1 MKGQRNLS
9 DSGQRDLPCAMANF
23 RSAEK
28 VNHRGVALVVTL
40 LLLFLMSV
48 LGLAA
53 VLTSSS
59 DLLING
65 YYSSYRASFY
75 AADSGMNI
83 ARQAMYTQL
92 LAAFPTTFTTPPLAN
107 PTGTATS
114 VLSNINSTYGS
125 STSPYTLNSGGA
137 AKSLKESFYVKNVTF
152 GLYTGPTAQYT
163 GATLTGYTYQYNYGI
178 TSVGVATGTEQATI
192 TENGAFMVTVSA
204 AGTIPGNFAF
214 SAFGAFINNFP
225 ACNGPLVYG
234 TLTGPMY
241 AKGQWNLGSSGSYT
255 FTDPVNQTGSA
266 FSYWTSSSC
275 TNSASVPFTSGHT
288 TINPNFEGGYNLNQP
303 LAQLP
308 ANDYSQRWAVLDGKG
323 CGEGGTTCGS
333 ITNLPPEPTQSNLNA
348 VLKNINQ
355 TAYPDPTPTST
366 NPGTAMGVYLPYT
379 CTGGTC
385 SLNSNGGGI
394 YVEGSGNNSGIT
406 TNVTLSTTTG
416 SGGATN
422 PSGQVIQVAQTPGST
437 TSTGAVTQ
445 TSSPSCTTHTS
456 HGVTTYT
463 CTAGYQQ
470 ISTNTTPTTITNVT
484 IDSVAQTTTVTS
496 YVQTA
501 VGTTTATTTASCS
514 GSSPCTPSAPSSIS
528 GGTTTNSSS
537 NGTTT
542 TLNLAGV
549 PENLNTT
556 PPSPATMVYVNG
568 DVNISG
574 PSSGAAIQ
582 NNSMVTLTANGNIQQ
597 TGNLLY
603 ATKPVTTSANQVVD
617 STCCNGDPVDT
628 LIPSVENQNQVL
640 GLFTATG
647 QFQLNPTSNGAN
659 LETDASIAAISSTQV
674 SCGSGCT
681 SGMIATPGN
690 SVGTWT
696 NIGGRVENSINGVSI
711 STGNVYYDRRFTAR
725 SNFAPPWFPQT
736 QIAAGDIIGG
746 NGATTII
753 TPQRVQWVSASG
765 GQ

>member
-9 DSGQRDLPCAMANF
+9 DSCPDDFPPAVAGYRLEVR
-23 RSAEK
+23 RSS
-28 VNHRGVALVVTL
+28 RGVALVVTL

-65 YYSSYRASFY
+65 YYANYRASFY

-92 LAAFPTTFTTPPLAN
+92 LAAFPTTFTEPPLSN
-107 PTGTATS
+107 PTGTATTI
-114 VLSNINSTYGS
+114 LSNINSTYGS
-125 STSPYTLNSGGA
+125 SSSPYTLNAGGSA
-137 AKSLKESFYVKNVTF
+137 NSLKESFYVKNTSF
-152 GLYTGPTAQYT
+152 SLGTGPTAVYT
-163 GATLTGYTYQYNYGI
+163 GTTLTGYTYQYNYGI
-178 TSVGVATGTEQATI
+178 TSVGRATGTEQATI

-204 AGTIPGNFAF
+204 SGTVPGNFAF

-241 AKGQWNLGSSGSYT
+241 AKGQWNLGSGGSYT
-255 FTDPVNQTGSA
+255 FTDPVNQTGSD
-266 FSYWTSSSC
+266 FSYWVGNSC
-275 TNSASVPFTSGHT
+275 NNSASVPYTSGRT
-288 TINPNFEGGYNLNQP
+288 TINPNFEGGYNLNQ
-303 LAQLP
+303 AAAALP

-323 CGEGGTTCGS
+323 CGEGGSTCGS
-333 ITNLPPEPTQSNLNA
+333 ITNLPPEPTQANLNA
-348 VLKNINQ
+348 VLKNISQ

-366 NPGTAMGVYLPYT
+366 APGTTTGVYLPYT
-379 CTGGTC
+379 CSGSTC
-385 SLNSNGGGI
+385 SLNSNAGGI
-394 YVEGSGNNSGIT
+394 YVEANGNSSGIT
-406 TNVTLSTTTG
+406 TNVTLSTTNG
-416 SGGATN
+416 SGGSSN
-422 PSGQVIQVAQTPGST
+422 PSGQVIQVAQTAGST
-437 TSTGAVTQ
+437 TSHGSVTQ
-445 TSSPSCTTHTS
+445 TSSTSCS
-456 HGVTTYT
+456 KNWAGQYT
-463 CTAGYQQ
+463 CSASYQQ
-470 ISTNTTPTTITNVT
+470 VSTTSTPTTVTNITV
-484 IDSVAQTTTVTS
+484 DPVAGTTTVAS
-496 YVQTA
+496 YVQTST
-501 VGTTTATTTASCS
+501 GTTTATTTATCT
-514 GSSPCTPSAPSSIS
+514 GSSSCTPTAPSSIS
-528 GGTTTNSSS
+528 GGSTTTTTS
-537 NGTTT
+537 NGATT
-542 TLNLAGV
+542 TLNLTGV

-556 PPSPATMVYVNG
+556 PASPATMIYVDG

-603 ATKPVTTSANQVVD
+603 ATEPVTTSANQVVN
-617 STCCNGDPVDT
+617 SSCCNGDPVDT
-628 LIPSVENQNQVL
+628 LIPSVENMNQVL
-640 GLFTATG
+640 GMFTATG
-647 QFQLNPTSNGAN
+647 QFQLNPSSSGAN
-659 LETDASIAAISSTQV
+659 LETDASVAAIASTQV

-696 NIGGRVENSINGVSI
+696 NIGGRVESSINGVSI
-711 STGNVYYDRRFTAR
+711 NTGNVYYDRRFTAR

-736 QIAAGDIIGG
+736 TIAAGDIVGG
-746 NGATTII
+746 NGAQTII
-753 TPQRVQWVSASG
+753 TPQRVQWVSTSG